1 MTSKEPDYVSGVEK
15 FTPTKDTYISLKS
28 DVDLKLALQELI
40 DNSLDAW
47 ERHSSRQEPAT
58 IDISTRSSGAQ
69 TELLLKDNTGG
80 VPREEAP
87 VVFAL
92 GRTANADVA
101 GSIGTYGLGAKKAL
115 VNLGV
120 PFTIASC
127 YPEEEYGWEFQI
139 TEEWLQNDDDW
150 GVEIER
156 TDRVDPGETLIHI
169 EDLDYE
175 WDESAA
181 AELRSDLAHTYN
193 LFLDDSLD
201 TRSYDLNILVDGRA
215 LDPAGLPDYSYS
227 PFDRIA
233 PQRFENIELNLE
245 KVDAPVR
252 LHVTIGLLRKKDGQL
267 AGTDI
272 YCQNRK
278 VVTAARDEVGGY
290 GSGRYRMGNFTVHH
304 QRLKVL
310 VELETDGEADV
321 LPWDTQK
328 ASINRHTE
336 VMQATYQWLRR
347 IAQPYFDMTDNVVPR
362 AFVEFYPQESEHVF
376 NDGEIQIHDYS
387 NRNRMPPHHKP
398 DTDAPQISAL
408 QRTAGAHARAGFR
421 CYDAIED
428 WQRPAYEAQ
437 LTAEL
442 GPDTDYTNLPVVEGD
457 DPLEGFEE
465 TRAVELKNELL
476 KLAKNHARRGIR
488 YADELQPWQKVIYN
502 NHLDTEI
509 SGDLETPTSVADVPT
524 TLDELGGMQSSE
536 ESETET
542 EDPDPPEP
550 ETESKQRAEL
560 ALIVEDGDQELVGTL
575 IADDREAIAERVGLT
590 ADADPDELHAELQRR
605 LELLMELD

>member
-1 MTSKEPDYVSGVEK
+1 
-15 FTPTKDTYISLKS
+15 
-28 DVDLKLALQELI
+28 
-40 DNSLDAW
+40 
-47 ERHSSRQEPAT
+47 
-58 IDISTRSSGAQ
+58 
-69 TELLLKDNTGG
+69 
-80 VPREEAP
+80 
-87 VVFAL
+87 
-92 GRTANADVA
+92 
-101 GSIGTYGLGAKKAL
+101 
-115 VNLGV
+115 
-120 PFTIASC
+120 
-127 YPEEEYGWEFQI
+127 
-139 TEEWLQNDDDW
+139 
-150 GVEIER
+150 
-156 TDRVDPGETLIHI
+156 
-169 EDLDYE
+169 
-175 WDESAA
+175 
-181 AELRSDLAHTYN
+181 
-193 LFLDDSLD
+193 
-201 TRSYDLNILVDGRA
+201 
-215 LDPAGLPDYSYS
+215 
-227 PFDRIA
+227 
-233 PQRFENIELNLE
+233 
-245 KVDAPVR
+245 
-252 LHVTIGLLRKKDGQL
+252 
-267 AGTDI
+267 
-272 YCQNRK
+272 
-278 VVTAARDEVGGY
+278 
-290 GSGRYRMGNFTVHH
+290 MGNFTVHH